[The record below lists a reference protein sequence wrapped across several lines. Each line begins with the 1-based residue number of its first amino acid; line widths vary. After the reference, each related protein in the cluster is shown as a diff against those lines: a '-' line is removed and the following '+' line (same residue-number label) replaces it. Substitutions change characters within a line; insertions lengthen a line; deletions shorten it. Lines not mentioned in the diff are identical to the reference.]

1 MKEYTFNEIEI
12 GLKEQFEITIL
23 EEMMTN
29 FCAISGDINPLHLDS
44 SYAQSHNFK
53 DRVVYGLLI
62 SAFYSTLVGVYL
74 PGKYA
79 ILQAI
84 NIKFNNPVFIG
95 DQLIISGEITYTND
109 AFNVI
114 EMKAKIL
121 NQDGKKVSTAQITV
135 GLFK

>member
-1 MKEYTFNEIEI
+1 MKEYTFNEIKI
-12 GLKEQFEITIL
+12 GLKEQLEVTIL
-23 EEMMTN
+23 EEMMIN
-29 FCAISGDINPLHLDS
+29 FYAISGDTNPLHLDS

-62 SAFYSTLVGVYL
+62 STFYSTLVGVYL

-95 DQLIISGEITYTND
+95 DQLIILGEITYKND
-109 AFNVI
+109 IFKVI

-121 NQDGKKVSTAQITV
+121 NQDGKKVSTAKITV